1 MDVHDSILES
11 QEELGGPGE
20 TGTRALLFVNESEST
35 LSGTSSVELCLH
47 SMWQELAL
55 SRFNH
60 AQKW

>member
-1 MDVHDSILES
+1 MGEHDSILEN
-11 QEELGGPGE
+11 QEELVGPGE

-55 SRFNH
+55 SCFNH
-60 AQKW
+60 ARK